1 MEIFYLLKDVNLGDN
16 SKILEDI
23 LKKHLKNFWNDIAKN
38 IHRIFRKEITYNV
51 LKKIWEDVGE
61 NFPRFMDM

>member
-23 LKKHLKNFWNDIAKN
+23 LKKHLKNF
-38 IHRIFRKEITYNV
+38 
-51 LKKIWEDVGE
+51 
-61 NFPRFMDM
+61 